1 MHHTLVISDIHLCE
15 VEPGTGPWMRHRQRA
30 FLPDGEI
37 AGMLEA
43 VLHAVRGQRMTLV
56 LNGDVF
62 DFDAP
67 RVIDG
72 RSACHDL
79 PRDAEHGVPAIAA
92 ILNDHPIVLE
102 ALGRVLDEGHDIVI
116 VSGNHDVL
124 LTLPEVRAHLAA
136 RLCDAACALRARDRS
151 PSARA
156 AIAARIHFRAWM
168 HVTPDR
174 VVIEHGHLYDPYC
187 SYRYPMAPY
196 DDGGREIV
204 ATMGS
209 MGTRLLVSRL
219 GYFNPHDDSSVMMTK
234 LGYLLHWAR
243 YYLFSRRWLAL
254 IWAFGTARILA
265 RLWRSRRPFCR
276 ARYRGNVLACA
287 RETGERVAAVAR
299 HARLFEPPAESRFL
313 RVVRELWVDHVFV
326 ILVGAALGA
335 LFISAVGMPL
345 GLLGGIVPLLVFM
358 LYDRLVPKP
367 PLAETWLRVGRVMR
381 NVAKI
386 HGARA
391 VVFGHT
397 HNPEGSWE
405 GDVFIGNSGSWS
417 AAMDGPDG
425 TPRFGEHPFVWLTS
439 DEQGAITGGLYAW
452 KDSAIVPRV
461 VRDPQTEAPPH
472 SEALL
477 RSAEAP
483 ELPRDDARAV

>member
-1 MHHTLVISDIHLCE
+1 MHHTVVISDIHLCE

-30 FLPDGEI
+30 FLPDGEL
-37 AGMLEA
+37 AGMLGA
-43 VLHAVRGQRMTLV
+43 LLDAVRGQRMTLT

-79 PRDAEHGVPAIAA
+79 PRDADHGVPAIAA
-92 ILNDHPIVLE
+92 ILDDHPIVLE
-102 ALGRVLDEGHDIVI
+102 ALGRVLDEGHEIVI

-124 LTLPEVRAHLAA
+124 LTLPEVRAHLTA
-136 RLCDAACALRARDRS
+136 RLCDAACALVARDRS

-156 AIAARIHFRAWM
+156 AIARRIHFRAWM

-174 VVIEHGHLYDPYC
+174 VLVEHGHLYDPYC
-187 SYRYPMAPY
+187 SYRYPMAPF

-234 LGYLLHWAR
+234 LGYFLHWTR

-254 IWAFGTARILA
+254 IWALGAARILG
-265 RLWRSRRPFCR
+265 RLWRARRPFCR
-276 ARYRGNVLACA
+276 ARYRGNVIACA
-287 RETGERVAAVAR
+287 RETGERVAAVMR
-299 HARLFEPPAESRFL
+299 HARLFEPPAESRLL

-335 LFISAVGMPL
+335 LFIGVVGLPL
-345 GLLGGIVPLLVFM
+345 GLLGVIVPFLLFV
-358 LYDRLVPKP
+358 LYDRLAPKP

-381 NVAKI
+381 SVAQI
-386 HGARA
+386 HDARA

-397 HNPEGSWE
+397 HTPEGSWE

-417 AAMDGPDG
+417 AATSGPDG
-425 TPRFGEHPFVWLTS
+425 TPCIGEHPFVWLTS
-439 DEQGAITGGLYAW
+439 DDHGALTGGLYAW
-452 KDSAIVPRV
+452 KRGAIVPRV
-461 VRDPQTEAPPH
+461 VRAPQAEAPPR
-472 SEALL
+472 SEVVLYCETPEI
-477 RSAEAP
+477 RS
-483 ELPRDDARAV
+483 DDARAV

>member
-15 VEPGTGPWMRHRQRA
+15 VEPGTGPWMRHRQRS

-37 AGMLEA
+37 AGMLAA
-43 VLHAVRGQRMTLV
+43 VLDAVRGQRMTLV

-72 RSACHDL
+72 RSVCHDL
-79 PRDAEHGVPAIAA
+79 PRDAEHGVPAMAA
-92 ILNDHPIVLE
+92 ILDDHPIVLE
-102 ALGRVLDEGHDIVI
+102 ALGRVLDEGHEIVV

-136 RLCDAACALRARDRS
+136 RLCDAALAARKRDSGASMRAT
-151 PSARA
+151 
-156 AIAARIHFRAWM
+156 IAARIHFRAWM
-168 HVTPDR
+168 HVTADR
-174 VVIEHGHLYDPYC
+174 VLIEHGHLYDPYC
-187 SYRYPMAPY
+187 SYRYPMAPF
-196 DDGGREIV
+196 DDSGREIV

-219 GYFNPHDDSSVMMTK
+219 GYFNPHDDTSVMLTK

-243 YYLFSRRWLAL
+243 HYLFSARWLAF
-254 IWAFGTARILA
+254 IWAFGTARILG
-265 RLWRSRRPFCR
+265 RLWRQRRPFCR
-276 ARYRGNVLACA
+276 ARYRGNVMACA

-299 HARLFEPPAESRFL
+299 HARLFEPPAESRFM
-313 RVVRELWVDHVFV
+313 RVVRELWVDHVLV
-326 ILVGAALGA
+326 VLLGAAVGAATLVSVRLPFGLLGA
-335 LFISAVGMPL
+335 L
-345 GLLGGIVPLLVFM
+345 VPLLLFA
-358 LYDRLVPKP
+358 LYDRVVPKP

-381 NVAKI
+381 NVAKV

-397 HNPEGSWE
+397 HHPEGSWE

-417 AAMDGPDG
+417 AAVDDDGP
-425 TPRFGEHPFVWLTS
+425 RLGEHPFVWLTS
-439 DEQGAITGGLYAW
+439 DEGGELSGGLFAYRRGV
-452 KDSAIVPRV
+452 IEPRV
-461 VRDPQTEAPPH
+461 VREASVEAPPR
-472 SEALL
+472 SEAVP
-477 RSAEAP
+477 RSDIP
-483 ELPRDDARAV
+483 EIRNEDARAV